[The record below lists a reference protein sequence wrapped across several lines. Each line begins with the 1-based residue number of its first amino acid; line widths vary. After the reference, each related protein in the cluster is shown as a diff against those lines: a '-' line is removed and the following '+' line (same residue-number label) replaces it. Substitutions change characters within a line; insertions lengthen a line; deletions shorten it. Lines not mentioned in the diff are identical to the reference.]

1 MPTDCIAALE
11 APTLRRKPVALIPAV
26 AGNWTLTKPATGKLI
41 VSPQDPPLSRE
52 EMKVN
57 SHFHPLRC
65 ARIAPGIERRGSV
78 FPAHPIARLVDIWT
92 SRGEIHPRWPT
103 QTDCA

>member
-78 FPAHPIARLVDIWT
+78 FPAHP
-92 SRGEIHPRWPT
+92 
-103 QTDCA
+103 DCQVGRYLD